1 VRRGGGSS
9 AAGGTGGR
17 ERGLLT
23 PPPATVASAS
33 QWLLLYPVRAAWWAS
48 GGQAG
53 AAGRSAAAAFIIP
66 TNSCWW
72 LPDAADRSA
81 RMTARERTAN
91 RAQIQKPSA
100 RATARPLLAEQAPA
114 RDPML
119 LLRTFSLLFPTT
131 AAASSP
137 SPPSP
142 GTVDISVV
150 GGFQVQLAVQGAS
163 AFRLSVCKS
172 PCTPTQIPTV
182 MLAPHPV
189 HAQATTTAS
198 SIHTAF
204 GSLALDSASG
214 VLTLTD
220 SAGKTLSKAA
230 LGLSQTAKDG
240 GVGAGAMTTSLSLGK
255 SGGGQ
260 LYGAGAGHNVGF
272 TRASILRQ
280 QN

>member
-1 VRRGGGSS
+1 
-9 AAGGTGGR
+9 
-17 ERGLLT
+17 
-23 PPPATVASAS
+23 
-33 QWLLLYPVRAAWWAS
+33 
-48 GGQAG
+48 
-53 AAGRSAAAAFIIP
+53 
-66 TNSCWW
+66 
-72 LPDAADRSA
+72 
-81 RMTARERTAN
+81 MTARERTAN

-272 TRASILRQ
+272 SLYSSKGLQQGTILTMMAACHPTV
-280 QN
+280 